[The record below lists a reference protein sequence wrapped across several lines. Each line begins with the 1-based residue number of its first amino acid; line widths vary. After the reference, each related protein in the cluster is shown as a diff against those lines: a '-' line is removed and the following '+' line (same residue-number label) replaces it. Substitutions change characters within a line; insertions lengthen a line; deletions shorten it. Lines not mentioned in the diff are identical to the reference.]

1 MKRMKPEEAISEIG
15 KTIFMADFHTHKI
28 SRARLALAFQNMKPF
43 TTQFSA
49 KNQSEEPGN
58 SKRPELY
65 LLTHIMLRFPKVE
78 MADLKS

>member
-49 KNQSEEPGN
+49 GSTPDDQKTG
-58 SKRPELY
+58 
-65 LLTHIMLRFPKVE
+65 
-78 MADLKS
+78 